1 MWKSPFDGT
10 SSENQELVI
19 LQPSIEDRQG
29 YPPLAVAPGILKNSA
44 HEVLLD
50 NYGYIKLI
58 DFGCA
63 ARLNKGQVGKVRKIW
78 FWITQTTDVGTCLA
92 MLVKQ

>member
-1 MWKSPFDGT
+1 
-10 SSENQELVI
+10 
-19 LQPSIEDRQG
+19 
-29 YPPLAVAPGILKNSA
+29 LAVAPGILKNSA

-63 ARLNKGQVGKVRKIW
+63 ARLNKGQVGQVRKIW
-78 FWITQTTDVGTCLA
+78 FWITQTTDVGTCLV